1 MKQKPRREP
10 SDFGT
15 PQIAQR
21 LSVVPKRTASGDYL
35 GKIVDETEIDRLL
48 LHDRISAMEH
58 SILEALM
65 RRLYKANFV
74 GLRSPSWEAPVQS
87 DPTIMADKKANQI
100 RSMVRIIE
108 QMDEKMGRT
117 RRSALVNLVLMDA
130 PWPEPPNKDGE
141 LETLHGVIDTLQDIL
156 ARR

>member
-1 MKQKPRREP
+1 MKQKQRSEP
-10 SDFGT
+10 ADFGT

-21 LSVVPKRTASGDYL
+21 LNIVPRRTASGYH
-35 GKIVDETEIDRLL
+35 GRIVDETEMDRML
-48 LHDRISAMEH
+48 LHDRITATQH

-87 DPTIMADKKANQI
+87 DPSIMADKKANQI

-108 QMDEKMGRT
+108 QMDKEIGQPRRT
-117 RRSALVNLVLMDA
+117 ALINLVLMDA
-130 PWPEPPNKDGE
+130 PWPEPRPKDGE
-141 LETLHGVIDTLQDIL
+141 LDTLHGVIDSLQDIF

>member
-1 MKQKPRREP
+1 MKPKPRKDP

-21 LSVVPKRTASGDYL
+21 FSIVPKRTASGDYL
-35 GKIVDETEIDRLL
+35 GKIVDETEMDRML
-48 LHDRISAMEH
+48 LHDRITATQH
-58 SILEALM
+58 SILEALL

-87 DPTIMADKKANQI
+87 DPSIMADKKANQI

-108 QMDEKMGRT
+108 QMDKEIGQPRRT
-117 RRSALVNLVLMDA
+117 ALINLVLMDA
-130 PWPEPPNKDGE
+130 PWPSDDA
-141 LETLHGVIDTLQDIL
+141 TLHTVIDSLQDIF